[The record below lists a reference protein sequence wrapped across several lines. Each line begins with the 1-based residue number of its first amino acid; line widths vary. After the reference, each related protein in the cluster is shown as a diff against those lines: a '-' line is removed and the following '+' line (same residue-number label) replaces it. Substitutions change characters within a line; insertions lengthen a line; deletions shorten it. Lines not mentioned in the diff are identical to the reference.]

1 MSKFQNFKKQHLNVQ
16 NLALIACLLAIQI
29 ILSRFLSISTPIMKI
44 GFSFI
49 PVAIA
54 ARKLGTFESMTVA
67 GLGDLIGAILFPI
80 GPYFPGFTLSAM
92 ITGLINGLSYHKK
105 CNIKRVV
112 FAVLLGQLVS
122 SILLNTLW
130 ISLLYGSDFLVLLPT
145 RLIQAGIMCTVEIV
159 ILQLLFVGDKKLI
172 ALKAN

>member
-1 MSKFQNFKKQHLNVQ
+1 MSKFEKFKKQHLNVQ
-16 NLALIACLLAIQI
+16 NLALIAVLLAIQI

-54 ARKLGTFESMTVA
+54 ARKLGTFESMVVA

-80 GPYFPGFTLSAM
+80 GPYFPGFTLSAV

-105 CNIKRVV
+105 CNMQRVI
-112 FAVLLGQLVS
+112 FAVLLGQFVS
-122 SILLNTLW
+122 SLLLNTLW
-130 ISLLYGSDFLVLLPT
+130 ISVLYGSNFMALLPT
-145 RLIQAGIMCTVEIV
+145 RLIQAGIMCAVEIV
-159 ILQLLFVGDKKLI
+159 VLQLLFVGDKKLI
-172 ALKAN
+172 SLKSN